1 MDNERRVNKIHGILV
16 EDSRVPELIKKVDE
30 ATPTVVVDSLPL
42 ENIKHNVIYAVKKV
56 APIYKIWLYGQSFNP
71 LTSVADDPQLQEMA
85 SILVANGWT
94 SEELNNVQ
102 LIMLGLFLPVDINV
116 DGTILQNIVDSTGFT
131 LKLGEG
137 GTYIVNKKF
146 STIDETYT
154 YLFSPEHAVDY
165 AAADLQP
172 AVETVQTLLKS
183 KGFTWSNDPIEG
195 IGIQA
200 VVDENSTV
208 SYEYYIYNGQQWVN
222 LEGVKV
228 VNELPSPG
236 VGGVL
241 YAVQSVDYYT
251 SIFGTKMPTLT
262 TDNTATWDSTQESLF
277 DANNRTL
284 DEKNAYSILSQFGFA
299 VAQNAGI
306 GGSTS
311 GNDVINN
318 QYLNDSYSFS
328 LTVHGVKIAYDF
340 ETLLDLGNYLFDEQ
354 YIDDLLKL
362 QADTPEE
369 QEATR
374 TLLTQYISTLK
385 EMGFQFSTSALSSS
399 QIGLVAENKFKYYL
413 WDGSEYIEVEKNK
426 TVFKS
431 LGSGENL
438 SNLTFTEKEFDN
450 LYNGGSLIVDKD
462 DVDITTYRV
471 VKTGVANKEYSV
483 CLSCASVVNMTNDV
497 QYGDTKT
504 GLSTLI
510 YIRRKTNG
518 TINITV
524 YDYNNFG
531 NIWSQFV
538 FGGNN
543 WNPLLP
549 NLGDYKF
556 YYDIYLGNINEIYDV
571 VNTSLIYCSLAFPA
585 TLAVSG
591 NFAPFGDVITKDN
604 RNYARIYAKEKPT
617 SNFNVIMEVIACQS

>member
-1 MDNERRVNKIHGILV
+1 MNIVDIAKM
-16 EDSRVPELIKKVDE
+16 KKL
-30 ATPTVVVDSLPL
+30 AGGGAAVVVDKLP
-42 ENIKHNVIYAVKKV
+42 EKDIKPNTIYAVKKI

-71 LTSVADDPQLQEMA
+71 LTSMDDDPQRQEMA
-85 SILVANGWT
+85 AILVANGWT
-94 SEELNNVQ
+94 SEELNYVN
-102 LIMLGLFLPVDINV
+102 LIMLCLFLPIDINV
-116 DGTILQNIVDSTGFT
+116 SGTILQNIVDSTGFT
-131 LKLGEG
+131 LKLASED
-137 GTYIVNKKF
+137 TYIVNKKF

-172 AVETVQTLLKS
+172 AVEEVQTLLKS
-183 KGFTWSNDPIEG
+183 KGFTWGNDPIEG
-195 IGIQA
+195 IGVQA
-200 VVDENSTV
+200 AVDENLLV

-222 LEGVKV
+222 LEGVKI
-228 VNELPSPG
+228 VNELPSLG

-262 TDNTATWDSTQESLF
+262 TDNMNTWVSTQESLF

-284 DEKNAYSILSQFGFA
+284 DEKNDYASLAAYGFA

-328 LTVHGVKIAYDF
+328 LTVEGIKIAYDF
-340 ETLLDLGNYLFDEQ
+340 ETLSDLQTYLFSEQ
-354 YIDDLLKL
+354 YIDDVIELTTSGLSL
-362 QADTPEE
+362 TEE
-369 QEATR
+369 VIK
-374 TLLTQYISTLK
+374 LLTSTMTSSVSTLK

-413 WDGSEYIEVEKNK
+413 WDGSEYIEIGKNK

-471 VKTGVANKEYSV
+471 VKTGVSNKEYSV
-483 CLSCASVVNMTNDV
+483 CLSCTSVVNMTNDV
-497 QYGDTKT
+497 QYGEDKT

-510 YIRRKTNG
+510 YLRRKTNG

-538 FGGNN
+538 FGGGS
-543 WNPLLP
+543 WNPLTP
-549 NLGDYKF
+549 SLGDYKF
-556 YYDIYLGNINEIYDV
+556 YYDIYLGNRNEIYDV

-617 SNFNVIMEVIACQS
+617 SNFDVIVEVIACQS

>member
-1 MDNERRVNKIHGILV
+1 MNIVDIAKM
-16 EDSRVPELIKKVDE
+16 KKL
-30 ATPTVVVDSLPL
+30 AGGGAAVVVDKLP
-42 ENIKHNVIYAVKKV
+42 EKDIKPNTIYAVKK
-56 APIYKIWLYGQSFNP
+56 AIPIYKIWLYGQSFNP
-71 LTSVADDPQLQEMA
+71 LTSVDDDSQFQEMA
-85 SILVANGWT
+85 AILAANGWT
-94 SEELNNVQ
+94 SEELDSVD
-102 LIMLGLFLPVDINV
+102 LIMLGLFLPIDINLS
-116 DGTILQNIVDSTGFT
+116 DTILQNIVDSTGFT
-131 LKLGEG
+131 LKFGEG
-137 GTYIVNKKF
+137 DTYIVNKKF

-154 YLFSPEHAVDY
+154 YLFSPEHAVAY
-165 AAADLQP
+165 AAIGIQP
-172 AVETVQTLLKS
+172 AVEALQTLLKS

-200 VVDENSTV
+200 IVDENSTV

-222 LEGVKV
+222 LEGVKI

-236 VGGVL
+236 IGGVL

-284 DEKNAYSILSQFGFA
+284 DEKNDYATLAKYGFA
-299 VAQNAGI
+299 VAQNVQNSVDLGDFI
-306 GGSTS
+306 
-311 GNDVINN
+311 VNN
-318 QYLNDSYSFS
+318 QYVNNSYSFS
-328 LTVHGVKIAYDF
+328 LESANVKIAYDF
-340 ETLLDLGNYLFDEQ
+340 ETLSDLQTYLLSEQ
-354 YIDDLLKL
+354 YINDVVKL
-362 QADTPEE
+362 ITSGSSLTEE
-369 QEATR
+369 VIK
-374 TLLTQYISTLK
+374 LLTSSFTSSVSTLK

-413 WDGSEYIEVEKNK
+413 WDGSEYIEIGKENAIYKNLA
-426 TVFKS
+426 VQ
-431 LGSGENL
+431 EDL
-438 SNLTFTEKEFDN
+438 SDLTFTGKEFDN
-450 LYNGGSLIVDKD
+450 LYNGASLVVDWED
-462 DVDITTYRV
+462 HDITTYRV
-471 VKTGVANKEYSV
+471 VKTGVSNKEYSV

-504 GLSTLI
+504 GLSTFI

-556 YYDIYLGNINEIYDV
+556 YYDIYLGDINDIYDV

-604 RNYARIYAKEKPT
+604 RNYARIYAKEKPA
-617 SNFNVIMEVIACQS
+617 SDFNVIMEVIACQS

>member
-1 MDNERRVNKIHGILV
+1 MNIVDIAKM
-16 EDSRVPELIKKVDE
+16 KKL
-30 ATPTVVVDSLPL
+30 AGGGAAVVVDKLP
-42 ENIKHNVIYAVKKV
+42 EKDIKPNTIYAVKK
-56 APIYKIWLYGQSFNP
+56 ATPIYKIWLYGQSFNP
-71 LTSVADDPQLQEMA
+71 LTSMADDPQLQEMA
-85 SILVANGWT
+85 AILVANGWT
-94 SEELNNVQ
+94 SEELNYVN

-137 GTYIVNKKF
+137 DTYIVNKKF

-172 AVETVQTLLKS
+172 AVEAVQTLLKS
-183 KGFTWSNDPIEG
+183 KGFTWGNDPIEG

-262 TDNTATWDSTQESLF
+262 TDNSDTWASTQKSLF

-284 DEKNAYSILSQFGFA
+284 DEKDAYLTLANFGFA

-306 GGSTS
+306 GGSAS

-318 QYLNDSYSFS
+318 QYLNGSYSFS
-328 LTVHGVKIAYDF
+328 LTVYGVKIAYDF

-354 YIDDLLKL
+354 YIDDFTEL
-362 QADTPEE
+362 QGGTPEE
-369 QEATR
+369 QEETR
-374 TLLTQYISTLK
+374 TLLTQYVSTLK

-413 WDGSEYIEVEKNK
+413 WDGSEYIEVGKEK
-426 TVFKS
+426 TVYKN
-431 LGSGENL
+431 LAVQNNL
-438 SNLTFTEKEFDN
+438 SDLTFTGKEFDD
-450 LYNGGSLIVDKD
+450 LYNGASLVVDWED
-462 DVDITTYRV
+462 HDITTYRV
-471 VKTGVANKEYSV
+471 VKTGVSNKEYSV
-483 CLSCASVVNMTNDV
+483 CLSCVSVVDVTNDATHGYNKNGESV
-497 QYGDTKT
+497 
-504 GLSTLI
+504 LI
-510 YIRRKTNG
+510 YIRRKTDG
-518 TINITV
+518 TINTTV
-524 YDYNNFG
+524 YNYNNFG
-531 NIWSQFV
+531 NIFSV
-538 FGGNN
+538 TVYPGNRY
-543 WNPLLP
+543 WAPLTTS
-549 NLGDYKF
+549 LGDYKF
-556 YYDIYLGNINEIYDV
+556 YYNIPLDILKNNIYGVMN
-571 VNTSLIYCSLAFPA
+571 NALIYCSIVFPSA
-585 TLAVSG
+585 QAVSG
-591 NFAPFGDVITKDN
+591 NFAPFGDTIADSGHNSV
-604 RNYARIYAKEKPT
+604 RIYAKEIPAA
-617 SNFNVIMEVIACQS
+617 SFDVIVEVIPCQQ